1 MHHNIFKLSLLSFAL
16 LLTSATVAEAVSLEL
31 FGDPIQEVV
40 GTTSDIPVN
49 SGGSSANFPS
59 SAPLGSYAQF
69 RVKKEGETNEFAQLR
84 ITYSGDNGVTDN
96 KVMIAQTSDSQ
107 GLTDTGTAS
116 ILLTLDQNAGSG
128 EFTFNWYEPSV
139 GGTSTTP
146 KDLAVLYTTYD
157 LDYNQQISFDS
168 SEAQSITLDGS
179 TKLTSTID
187 STTEVYDGA
196 NSNSSFNEP
205 KNAVQI
211 LSENSASHTFSVG
224 KHTDSGNAL
233 YMFEFRDPSN
243 NISFTNPNTQQV
255 PFEFSPSLGLVV
267 CGGLFGANKLR
278 KRIAS

>member
-1 MHHNIFKLSLLSFAL
+1 MHHNFLKLGLLSFTL
-16 LLTSATVAEAVSLEL
+16 LLTSATAASAASLEL

-40 GTTSDIPVN
+40 DTTSDIPVN
-49 SGGSSANFPS
+49 TGGSNANFPS
-59 SAPLGSYAQF
+59 SAPVGSFAQF
-69 RVKKEGETNEFAQLR
+69 RVRKEGETDEFAQLR

-116 ILLTLDQNAGSG
+116 ILLTLDQDAGSG
-128 EFTFNWYEPSV
+128 DFTFNWYEPAS
-139 GGTSTTP
+139 GTSTTP
-146 KDLAVLYTTYD
+146 KDLDVLYTTYD
-157 LDYNQQISFDS
+157 LDFNQQISFDS

-224 KHTDSGNAL
+224 KHTGSGNAL